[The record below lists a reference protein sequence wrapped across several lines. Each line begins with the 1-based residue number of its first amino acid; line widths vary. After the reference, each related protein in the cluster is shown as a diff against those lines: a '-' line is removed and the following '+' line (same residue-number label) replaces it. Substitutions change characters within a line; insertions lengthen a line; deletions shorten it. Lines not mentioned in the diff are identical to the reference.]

1 MFGIRRAVC
10 GTAVWLLQT
19 SQSEKYRLLGMA
31 TPKSFVNPFVYSG
44 PLEPAEMIDREAEA
58 GELYRYLEG
67 GHWVRLTG
75 PRRYGKTTLLQRLL
89 ADAREA
95 GFPTA
100 LVDLEDVNTLA
111 GLVVRIERAYDQS
124 LRGRLRRLVEELLR
138 TWGLG
143 VALGAGGFSVRLQAN
158 PSIDAETVL
167 LRVLALPEELHRR
180 TGSRSFI
187 VFDEIQDLLR
197 VPGADGILRSVIQHH
212 RAAASY
218 AFAGSAPG
226 LVAQLFLDPKR
237 PLLEQAVPLEVAP
250 LPAQE
255 AGSYIAER
263 FERTGRDPGRALSP
277 LLELARGHPQR
288 TMLLAHELWR
298 HTGPGGEADEGTWIA
313 ALESVTSMLGELLHA
328 TWHAWPRNE
337 QKLALMLAH
346 GAPSLYGQRTLQLVG
361 LKKGSVAA
369 ALEGLLA
376 RGDVREEEGVQRLT
390 DPLLEH
396 WLAQRP
402 LTG

>member
-1 MFGIRRAVC
+1 MVTTEF
-10 GTAVWLLQT
+10 
-19 SQSEKYRLLGMA
+19 A
-31 TPKSFVNPFVYSG
+31 TNPFVFSG
-44 PLEPAEMIDREAEA
+44 PLEPAEMIDRDAEA
-58 GELYRYLEG
+58 RELYSYLEG

-75 PRRYGKTTLLQRLL
+75 PRRYGKTTLLQRVL
-89 ADAREA
+89 ADARQA
-95 GFPTA
+95 DLPTA

-158 PSIDAETVL
+158 PSIDAESVL

-180 TGSRSFI
+180 TGKRSFI

-212 RAAASY
+212 RAAAAY
-218 AFAGSAPG
+218 AFAGSAPR
-226 LVAQLFLDPKR
+226 LVDQLFLDPKR
-237 PLLEQAVPLEVAP
+237 PLLEQAVRLELAP
-250 LPAQE
+250 LRPQD
-255 AGSYIAER
+255 AGSYISAR

-277 LLELARGHPQR
+277 LLELCRGHPQR

-298 HTGPGGEADEGTWIA
+298 HTKPGSEADEGTWIE
-313 ALESVTSMLGELLHA
+313 ALENVTSMLRELLHA
-328 TWHAWPRNE
+328 TWHSWPRNE
-337 QKLALMLAH
+337 QKLALILAH
-346 GAPSLYGQRTLQLVG
+346 GTTSLYSQRTLQLVG

-376 RGDVREEEGVQRLT
+376 RGDVRVQDGLHKLT

-396 WLAQRP
+396 WLGRRP